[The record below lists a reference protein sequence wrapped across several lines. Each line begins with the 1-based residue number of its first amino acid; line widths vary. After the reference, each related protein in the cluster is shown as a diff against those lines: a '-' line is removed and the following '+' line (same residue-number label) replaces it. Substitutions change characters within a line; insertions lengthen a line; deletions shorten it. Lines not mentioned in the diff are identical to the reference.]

1 MVLQRSNTP
10 AHAPTHRVNPCVNT
24 TWCFLKTQ
32 PVVLLQRYCKTIT
45 DTEDKE
51 KPPPTFRLMEAL
63 PSLALTN
70 L

>member
-32 PVVLLQRYCKTIT
+32 PVVSGSLYCKTIT

-51 KPPPTFRLMEAL
+51 KPPPPEGDEGS
-63 PSLALTN
+63 PYLALTN